1 MHSQALIH
9 TAIQAALEAGK
20 AIMEV
25 YRSSQAEVTFKEDRS
40 PLTLADRRAHLSIMR
55 DLTVTKIPILS
66 EEGRQIPF
74 PERKS
79 WQSLWIIDPL
89 DGTKE
94 FINRNGEFT
103 VNIALVEKGMPMMGV
118 IYAPVLNEI
127 WYGAVGYGAWH
138 SFTKEVFSAEK
149 IVASASPIPQPSE
162 ARPYRIAGS
171 RSHFNEETETFI
183 KNHLTHIPEHEFISR
198 GSSLKLCM
206 IADGSADIYPRFG
219 PTMEWDTAA
228 GDAIIKAAG
237 ASIVDAALQQPL
249 KYNKA
254 DLLNPHFIASAKVQ

>member
-40 PLTLADRRAHLSIMR
+40 PLTLADRKAHQSIMK
-55 DLTVTKIPILS
+55 DLAVTKIPVLS

-74 PERKS
+74 SERKS
-79 WQSLWIIDPL
+79 WQRLWIVDPL

-94 FINRNGEFT
+94 FISRNGEFT
-103 VNIALVEKGMPMMGV
+103 VNIALVEDGVPCMGV
-118 IYAPVLNEI
+118 IYAPVLDEI
-127 WYGAVGYGAWH
+127 WYGEVGTGAWH
-138 SFTKEVFSAEK
+138 ATTREVFFAAEV
-149 IVASASPIPQPSE
+149 VASASPIPQPS
-162 ARPYRIAGS
+162 AGRPYRIAGS
-171 RSHFNEETETFI
+171 RSHLNVETEAFI
-183 KNHLTHIPEHEFISR
+183 KKHVTHHPEYEFISR

-237 ASIVDAALQQPL
+237 ASMVDTALQQPL